1 MTIEH
6 RHFNS
11 SKDNYDEEGTWTIK
25 VKHTCTTY
33 PDGTTIVGHDVK
45 ESGQL
50 ATINNKLIGDNILLP
65 SDTATGESIQ
75 DAILAT
81 EDHYIHVEAE
91 LPLSTNISK
100 ETQSFDNDPPHETT
114 VERRTESPDNGN
126 IRTEQEELLAP
137 EGESAI
143 VERYPRSEFLARYIT
158 EHENYSK
165 GYKFY
170 VGVSSL

>member
-6 RHFNS
+6 RHFSS
-11 SKDNYDEEGTWTIK
+11 SKDNYDKEGTWTIK
-25 VKHTCTTY
+25 LKHTSTTY
-33 PDGTTIVGHDVK
+33 PDGTNIVGHDVK

-50 ATINNKLIGDNILLP
+50 ATINNKLIGDNILP

-81 EDHYIHVEAE
+81 DDYSIQVEAE
-91 LPLSTNISK
+91 LPLSSNISK
-100 ETQSFDNDPPHETT
+100 ETQSFDNDSPHETT
-114 VERRTESPDNGN
+114 VERRTETADNGN

-137 EGESAI
+137 EGKSAI
-143 VERYPRSEFLARYIT
+143 MERYPRSEFLARYIT

-170 VGVSSL
+170 VGVSLL